1 MNQDIVVIE
10 DYLQDVLKYVLEN
23 ECTNYEETYDVMV
36 DDIEDVEEWGRK
48 HDATNHIYYKAV
60 VLAEH
65 YGII

>member
-1 MNQDIVVIE
+1 MQQDIVVIE

-23 ECTNYEETYDVMV
+23 ECTNYEETYDIDLEEVS
-36 DDIEDVEEWGRK
+36 DVEEWGRK